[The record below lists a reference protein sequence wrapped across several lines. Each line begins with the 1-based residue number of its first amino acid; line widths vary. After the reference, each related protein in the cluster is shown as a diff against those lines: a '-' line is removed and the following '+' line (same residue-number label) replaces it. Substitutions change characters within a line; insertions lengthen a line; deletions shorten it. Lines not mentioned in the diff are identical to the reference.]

1 MNNILTSD
9 MDTVFEK
16 VYQKLSSPDFGKNLG
31 GELPL
36 YIQPIPVS
44 GQSELNTQVERLIS
58 RLSKLGRNSNVV
70 DLYRL
75 ALDIIDKEGILETL
89 LEDEKS
95 IDKDDLNATFESIF
109 DTKEI
114 LIPRMRSMIE
124 ENKYDFVFMTG
135 VGRVYPFIRS
145 HSIVNNM
152 EGLVDNAN
160 IVLFFP
166 GEYNRQQISLFGK
179 LPADNHYRAHNLN
192 DIKTIYDNL

>member
-44 GQSELNTQVERLIS
+44 GQTELNTQVERLVS
-58 RLSKLGRNSNVV
+58 RLSKLGKNSIVV

-75 ALDIIDKEGILETL
+75 ALEIIDEEGILETL
-89 LEDEKS
+89 LEDEKN

-124 ENKYDFVFMTG
+124 ENKYDFVFITG

-152 EGLVDNAN
+152 EGLADNAN

-166 GEYNRQQISLFGK
+166 GEYNRLQISLFRK

-192 DIKTIYDNL
+192 DIETTYENL

>member
-1 MNNILTSD
+1 MNNIFTSD

-44 GQSELNTQVERLIS
+44 GQTELNTQVERLVS
-58 RLSKLGRNSNVV
+58 RLSKLGKNSIVV

-89 LEDEKS
+89 LEDEKN
-95 IDKDDLNATFESIF
+95 INKDDLNATFESIF

-124 ENKYDFVFMTG
+124 ENKYDFVFITG
-135 VGRVYPFIRS
+135 T
-145 HSIVNNM
+145 
-152 EGLVDNAN
+152 
-160 IVLFFP
+160 
-166 GEYNRQQISLFGK
+166 
-179 LPADNHYRAHNLN
+179 
-192 DIKTIYDNL
+192 TIIERIILMI